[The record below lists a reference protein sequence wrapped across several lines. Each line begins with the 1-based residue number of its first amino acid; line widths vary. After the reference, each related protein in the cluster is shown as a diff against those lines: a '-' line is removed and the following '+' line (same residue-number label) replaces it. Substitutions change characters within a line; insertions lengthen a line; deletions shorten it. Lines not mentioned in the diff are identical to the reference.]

1 MRKNLLILLTSLLLP
16 MWGSSQTTYP
26 KLTRDSLIVIT
37 PQQLKTTNLIFLE
50 HKKLKAETVQLYTQ
64 LEAFDLLLYNSAK
77 VDSIKNLQIYT
88 LMANAK
94 ESDVLIQRQAT
105 AIVKKDRSNRILRG
119 VAIGG
124 FVVGIGG
131 IILLIVK

>member
-94 ESDVLIQRQAT
+94 ESDVLIQKQAT

>member
-16 MWGSSQTTYP
+16 MWCSSQTMYP

-94 ESDVLIQRQAT
+94 ESDVLIQKQAT